1 MSDTRKL
8 IPPQPAIAAWTAG
21 RVGSLVCTGR
31 SDMAHLTVPF
41 PIYRGLT
48 R

>member
-8 IPPQPAIAAWTAG
+8 NPLQPATVAWTVG

-31 SDMAHLTVPF
+31 SGMTHPTVPF

>member
-1 MSDTRKL
+1 MSDARKL
-8 IPPQPAIAAWTAG
+8 IPLQPATAAWMVG

-31 SDMAHLTVPF
+31 SGMTHPTVPF